1 MLQKTRGIVFR
12 FTRFRETSIIVTIFT
27 EHFGL
32 QSYIVN
38 GVRSASSKGRMAL
51 YQPLT
56 LLDLVAY
63 HKEHANIMRLKE
75 VKCMYP
81 YQTIPA
87 NIKKSAIVLFLAELI
102 NKTVK
107 DESHAH
113 ELFDFLSGSFITLD
127 EMKAGYENFHLVFLV
142 RLSRLLGFGAFSVP
156 DITGGRL
163 AAETTLSLLG
173 RLVNCDYQQPL
184 ELSNMQRREILDLL
198 LLFYKTHMDSLGEFK
213 SVQVLKEVLS

>member
-38 GVRSASSKGRMAL
+38 GVRSASARGKMAL

-81 YQTIPA
+81 YQTIPSDI
-87 NIKKSAIVLFLAELI
+87 NKSTIVLFLAELV

-127 EMKAGYENFHLVFLV
+127 EMKSGFENFHLVFMV
-142 RLSRLLGFGAFSVP
+142 RLSRLLGFGAFSAT
-156 DITGGRL
+156 DITSGRI
-163 AAETTLSLLG
+163 ADEATLSLIG
-173 RLVNCDYQQPL
+173 KLVTCDYQHHL
-184 ELSNMQRREILDLL
+184 ELSLVQRREILDWLL
-198 LLFYKTHMDSLGEFK
+198 RFYKIHMDSLGEFK
-213 SVQVLKEVLS
+213 SVQVLKEILN

>member
-1 MLQKTRGIVFR
+1 M
-12 FTRFRETSIIVTIFT
+12 
-27 EHFGL
+27 
-32 QSYIVN
+32 
-38 GVRSASSKGRMAL
+38 RSASAKGKMAL

-75 VKCMYP
+75 VKCLYH
-81 YQTIPA
+81 YQTIPTD
-87 NIKKSAIVLFLAELI
+87 IKKSTIVLFLAELV

-113 ELFDFLSGSFITLD
+113 ELFDFLAGSLITLD
-127 EMKAGYENFHLVFLV
+127 EMKSGFENFHLVFLV
-142 RLSRLLGFGAFSVP
+142 RLSRLLGFGAFSAT

-163 AAETTLSLLG
+163 ADETTLSLISK
-173 RLVNCDYQQPL
+173 LVNCDYQQHL
-184 ELSNMQRREILDLL
+184 ELSIVQRREILDLL
-198 LLFYKTHMDSLGEFK
+198 LRFYKTHMDSLDEFK